1 MVAAALLRVLEA
13 GYQETVAGYQAQEAV
28 SREVLENPGPGSDPG
43 QAVEGMDSLQ
53 EAEQEWGPHP
63 ERWKSQAPQEEQK
76 AGHSG
81 LELGEKTLV
90 GSWSGT
96 GRAGRVGHG
105 LEYDMQGGIWAFFWV
120 TEIDCLLHK

>member
-1 MVAAALLRVLEA
+1 MVAAALRRVLEA
-13 GYQETVAGYQAQEAV
+13 GYQETVAGYRAQEAV
-28 SREVLENPGPGSDPG
+28 SREARENPGPGSDPG

-53 EAEQEWGPHP
+53 EAEQEWCPHP

-96 GRAGRVGHG
+96 GPASRVEHGR
-105 LEYDMQGGIWAFFWV
+105 EGGIWAFFWV
-120 TEIDCLLHK
+120 TEIECLLQK